1 MRYPALVTLLG
12 RHRRSWEDLGRIDPF
27 WAVLNSPSRRHGRWD
42 PAEFFATGER
52 EINSLMKVAEEL
64 GLPQQRK
71 AALDFGCGLG
81 RMARALAAHFES
93 YTGVDV
99 SEPMIAQAREWNRD
113 CTRCQFILNTT
124 GDLSVFGSGSID
136 LIYSRF
142 VLQHL
147 PSHALVQSY
156 LRELIRILK
165 PGGLLVFQLP
175 SRIGLLH
182 RLQPRRRL
190 YALLRGLGV
199 SERVLLGPLKLT
211 PMVMRA
217 IPEAE
222 VARLVQTAGA
232 RLVRAEHPSDLD
244 QVYFV
249 TR

>member
-1 MRYPALVTLLG
+1 MTSLPK
-12 RHRRSWEDLGRIDPF
+12 HRRVWEDLGRVDPF

-42 PAEFFATGER
+42 PAEFFATGKR
-52 EINSLMKVAEEL
+52 EIDALMKAAEEL

-71 AALDFGCGLG
+71 SALDFGCGVG
-81 RMARALAAHFES
+81 RMARSLASHFER
-93 YTGVDV
+93 YTGVDI
-99 SEPMIAQAREWNRD
+99 SEPMIAQASEWNRD
-113 CTRCQFILNTT
+113 CTRCRFILNTT
-124 GDLSVFGSGSID
+124 GNLQAFESASVD

-147 PSHALVQSY
+147 PSRALVEAY
-156 LRELIRILK
+156 VRDFIRILK

-175 SRIGLLH
+175 RRIGLLH

-190 YALLRGLGV
+190 YALLRSIGV
-199 SERVLLGPLKLT
+199 SERVLLGPLELT
-211 PMVMRA
+211 PMAMRA
-217 IPEAE
+217 MPEME
-222 VARLVQTAGA
+222 VTRLVQTLGG